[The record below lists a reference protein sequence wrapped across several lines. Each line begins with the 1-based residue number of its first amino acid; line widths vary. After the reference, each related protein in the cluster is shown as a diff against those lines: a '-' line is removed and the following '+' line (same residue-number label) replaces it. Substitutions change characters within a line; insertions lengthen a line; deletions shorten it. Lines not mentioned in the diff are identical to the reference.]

1 MQPLPL
7 FPHCTRAETRPGAA
21 SQWRRGP
28 FKTTLIVHLSTPSVL
43 REVLSPGDMAMF
55 FVHRGSGRM
64 VLSGKV
70 KIAPDKDYHVLTVKV
85 R

>member
-1 MQPLPL
+1 M
-7 FPHCTRAETRPGAA
+7 
-21 SQWRRGP
+21 
-28 FKTTLIVHLSTPSVL
+28 
-43 REVLSPGDMAMF
+43 LSPGDMAMF